1 MPSEFRWNDWN
12 LDHATRHG
20 VAPEESEH
28 VVRFATRPYPRRHGA
43 GKWLVV
49 GRGAGGR
56 IVQVVYS
63 LDADGT
69 AFILHAMPLG
79 GRRGRRKRR
88 N

>member
-12 LDHATRHG
+12 RDHATRHG
-20 VAPEESEH
+20 VPEHESEH
-28 VVRFATRPYPRRHGA
+28 VVRFAKRPYPRRQDA

-49 GRGAGGR
+49 GRGTGDR
-56 IVQVVYS
+56 FVEVVFT

-69 AFILHAMPLG
+69 ACILHAMPLG
-79 GRRGRRKRR
+79 GRRGRRRRR